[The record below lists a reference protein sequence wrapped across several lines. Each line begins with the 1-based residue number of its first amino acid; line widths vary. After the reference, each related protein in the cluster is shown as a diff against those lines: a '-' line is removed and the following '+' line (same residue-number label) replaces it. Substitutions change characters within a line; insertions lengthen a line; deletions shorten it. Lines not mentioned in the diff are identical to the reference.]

1 MKLLMVIVICLS
13 HTLNQV
19 KGLSVDELKQLVL
32 DQFTESYDRII
43 KNEKK
48 HDDLVKKNNELV
60 TAMQNQDTL
69 MKTMLKNYN
78 ELQMETEN
86 LKLQYRTLEMYSNL
100 ILPETCSELKK
111 TGLNKSVAAMIN
123 PAGLEQMFSAMEVR
137 CDLPEDNTYLGK
149 ETKIEVVNCD
159 TLGCHNQ
166 SLDYNTSNEQ
176 IEALISSS
184 TSCRQVIKLECVLAP
199 IVDLV
204 SIALLT

>member
-32 DQFTESYDRII
+32 DQFTESYTRII

-78 ELQMETEN
+78 KLQIETEN
-86 LKLQYRTLEMYSNL
+86 LKLQYRTLEMYSRL
-100 ILPETCSELKK
+100 TLPETCSELKK

-137 CDLPEDNTYLGK
+137 CDLPEDKTYLGK
-149 ETKIEVVNCD
+149 GTKLEVVNCE
-159 TLGCHNQ
+159 TLGCYNQ
-166 SLDYNTSNEQ
+166 SLDYDTSNEQ

-184 TSCRQVIKLECVLAP
+184 TSCHQVIKIECVLAP

-204 SIALLT
+204 SI

>member
-19 KGLSVDELKQLVL
+19 KGLSVEELEQLVL

-43 KNEKK
+43 KIEKN
-48 HDDLVKKNNELV
+48 HADLVKKNNELV
-60 TAMQNQDTL
+60 TALQNQDTL

-78 ELQMETEN
+78 ELHIETEN
-86 LKLQYRTLEMYSNL
+86 LKLQYRTLEMYSRL
-100 ILPETCSELKK
+100 TLPETCSELKK

-137 CDLPEDNTYLGK
+137 CDLPEDKTYLGK
-149 ETKIEVVNCD
+149 ETKIEVVNCE
-159 TLGCHNQ
+159 TLGCYNE
-166 SLDYNTSNEQ
+166 SLDYDTSNEQ

-184 TSCRQVIKLECVLAP
+184 LSCRQVIKLECVLAP

-204 SIALLT
+204 SVALVT

>member
-1 MKLLMVIVICLS
+1 MKFLMVIVICLS
-13 HTLNQV
+13 HTLNHV

-32 DQFTESYDRII
+32 DQFTESYTRII

-86 LKLQYRTLEMYSNL
+86 LKLQYRTLEMYSRL
-100 ILPETCSELKK
+100 TLPETCSELKK

-137 CDLPEDNTYLGK
+137 CDLPEDKTYLGK
-149 ETKIEVVNCD
+149 ETKIEVVNCE
-159 TLGCHNQ
+159 TLGCYNQ
-166 SLDYNTSNEQ
+166 SLDYDTSNEQ

-184 TSCRQVIKLECVLAP
+184 TSCHQVIKIECVLAP

-204 SIALLT
+204 SI